1 MSSFIATVSEIL
13 SCDSLHIVKFGCN
26 SDILSMMS
34 LDLDKRV
41 EIGTKLILRVK
52 PSHIAIAKA
61 FSGELSDSN
70 QLKCE
75 IVACT
80 NGTLL
85 SNIKLQYGDTTLESI
100 ITLDSSRRMNLKVGD
115 TVVALIKASELSIG
129 EILS

>member
-1 MSSFIATVSEIL
+1 MSSLVATVSEIQ

-26 SDILSMMS
+26 GNTLSMMS
-34 LDLDKRV
+34 LDLDRRV
-41 EIGTKLILRVK
+41 EVGTKLILRVK
-52 PSHIAIAKA
+52 SSHLAIAKD
-61 FSGELSDSN
+61 FFGDLSYSN

-85 SNIKLQYGDTTLESI
+85 SNIKLQYGDTILESI

-129 EILS
+129 EIL